1 MVLVDVQY
9 NFENSIADI
18 RTAATA
24 ILNTL
29 SQSDVFNIIPTT
41 EQSAFRNVPLVLAT
55 QEMVAAAIDYINQ
68 LDYTSGSRDPNAA
81 IQLAV
86 QYLNNSFDTQA
97 NSIFILL
104 TDNSFLDPTSFQFTT
119 MLHSHIP
126 FFLENNIRVFTY
138 LFSEFQE
145 GTLLK
150 NTSCVTGGL
159 YDRLYNLTDLETAQ
173 RATSYYYFYAAAV
186 QPNSALWSEYFTEE
200 LTGLN
205 STRVC
210 RPIYRSPQSARGE
223 GFNTLLG
230 VTCVGIPVQSLSPAQ
245 LEVSSETGWILL

>member
-24 ILNTL
+24 ILNSL
-29 SQSDVFNIIPTT
+29 SHRDAFNIIPTT
-41 EQSAFRNVPLVLAT
+41 QRSAFQNVPLALAT
-55 QEMVAAAIDYINQ
+55 QETVATAVDYINQ
-68 LDYTSGSRDPNAA
+68 LDFTSGSRDPNAA

-86 QYLNNSFDTQA
+86 QYLNSSLEDTQA
-97 NSIFILL
+97 NFVFILL
-104 TDNSFLDPTSFQFTT
+104 TDNSFLDPTAFQFAT

-126 FFLENNIRVFTY
+126 FFLENSIRVFTY

-150 NTSCVTGGL
+150 NTSCTTGGL
-159 YDRLYNLTDLETAQ
+159 YDRLYNLTNLEMAQ
-173 RATSYYYFYAAAV
+173 RATSYYHFYAAGV
-186 QPNSALWSEYFTEE
+186 QPISASWSEYFTEE

-210 RPIYRSPQSARGE
+210 RPIYRSPQSTGGGE
-223 GFNTLLG
+223 FNTLLG
-230 VTCVGIPVQSLSPAQ
+230 VTCISVAVRSLSAAQ
-245 LEVSSETGWILL
+245 LQVS